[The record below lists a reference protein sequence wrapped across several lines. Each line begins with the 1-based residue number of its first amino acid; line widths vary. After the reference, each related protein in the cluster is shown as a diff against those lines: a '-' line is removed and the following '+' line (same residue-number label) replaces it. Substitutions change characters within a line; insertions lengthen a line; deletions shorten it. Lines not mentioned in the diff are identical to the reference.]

1 MQALLPARV
10 ALLLALRDGPGYGR
24 DLIRRVGAAARGAIR
39 LSPARVYGALD
50 ALRRAGLLEARRV
63 SPGGSR
69 GARSRTYYELT
80 PAGVLVSSQQRQA
93 LLGVLA
99 GRPLERPDAAER
111 SRMAS
116 RVAAAEELSLL
127 GRDLERSGRRL

>member
-1 MQALLPARV
+1 MQALLSARV

-24 DLIRRVGAAARGAIR
+24 ELIRRIDAASGAAVR

-50 ALRRAGLLEARRV
+50 ALRRAGLVSARRV

-80 PAGVLVSSQQRQA
+80 PAGVLASSQQRNA
-93 LLGVLA
+93 LLGLLA
-99 GRPLERPDAAER
+99 GRPLDQPDAAER

-116 RVAAAEELSLL
+116 RVAAAEELSML
-127 GRDLERSGRRL
+127 GRDLERAGRGL